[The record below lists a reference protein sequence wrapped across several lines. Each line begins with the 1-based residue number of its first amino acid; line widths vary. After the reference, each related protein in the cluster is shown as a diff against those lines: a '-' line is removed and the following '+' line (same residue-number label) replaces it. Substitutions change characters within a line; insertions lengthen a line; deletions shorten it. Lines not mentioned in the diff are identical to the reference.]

1 MKILKTLQLQFE
13 NVQGGTATVS
23 LDNPVE
29 PVNPAAIQLA
39 QNAILTQ
46 NIFNSTGG
54 DYVKV
59 KGAKLLERNVTDIAL
74 S

>member
-1 MKILKTLQLQFE
+1 MKTLQLQFE
-13 NVQGGTATVS
+13 NAQGGTATVS
-23 LDNPVE
+23 LDNPFE
-29 PVNPAAIQLA
+29 PVNPAAIQAA
-39 QNAILTQ
+39 QTTILSQ

-59 KGAKLLERNVTDIAL
+59 KGAKIIERNVTDIVL